1 MHIRYFLLFALSA
14 IAAFGVLAVTFGFD
28 DEIQDPASIERV
40 SAEEARSKAQAGN
53 AILVCAYN
61 DQKCEGK
68 MLEGALTR
76 REFEQKLPSL
86 SEKQEIIIYCA

>member
-1 MHIRYFLLFALSA
+1 MRIRYIFLLALGALAVLGVIAMTFGSENEAQDPSA
-14 IAAFGVLAVTFGFD
+14 I
-28 DEIQDPASIERV
+28 ERI
-40 SAEEARSKAQAGN
+40 SAEEARSRALDGK

-76 REFEQKLPSL
+76 REFEELLPSL
-86 SEKQEIIIYCA
+86 PEEQEIIIYCA